1 MQIKRKFL
9 KSHLEKRFPKIYVER
24 IIEFFELNSL
34 MTMNELVDKVNIFLL
49 FGKESLFQLAFQLY
63 DLNED

>member
-9 KSHLEKRFPKIYVER
+9 KAHLEKRFPKVFVER
-24 IIEFFELNSL
+24 ILDFFELNSL

-49 FGKESLFQLAFQLY
+49 FGKESLMQLTF
-63 DLNED
+63 